1 MVDSVMMSELSWYEY
16 KERVDRGDQIVIL
29 PFGALEQHGPH
40 LPMGTDTIIP
50 TRIAARVAELT
61 GAVVAPCIAYGY
73 KSQPKSGG
81 GNQFPG
87 TTSLDAASLI
97 AITCDAIREFARHGV
112 RKVVVMNWH
121 MENAW
126 YLVEGIDLALR
137 GLRAEGIKN
146 LRVQRLEAYDF
157 VSAETLAEIF
167 RGEMAD
173 LALEHAAVMETSLI
187 LYLCPELVHSD
198 LIPDGKRANFPVYDV
213 YPVKEGWVPE
223 TGVLRSAKIASAELG
238 EKLYKEYAETIARAV
253 LAEFPK
259 TV

>member
-1 MVDSVMMSELSWYEY
+1 MVDSVMMSELTWYEY

-40 LPMGTDTIIP
+40 LPMGTDNIIP

-61 GAVVAPCIAYGY
+61 GAVVAPCISYGY

-81 GNQFPG
+81 GNEFPG

-97 AITCDAIREFARHGV
+97 SISGDIIRELARHGV
-112 RKVVVMNWH
+112 RRVVVMNWH

-126 YLVEGIDLALR
+126 HLVEGIDLALR
-137 GLRAEGIKN
+137 GLRAEGINDLK
-146 LRVQRLEAYDF
+146 VQRIEAYDF
-157 VSAETLAEIF
+157 VSEETLAEIF
-167 RGEMAD
+167 KDETAN
-173 LALEHAAVMETSLI
+173 LALEHAAVMESSLI

-198 LIPDGKRANFPVYDV
+198 LIPDGKQANFPAYDV
-213 YPVKEGWVPE
+213 YPIKEEWVPE
-223 TGVLRSAKIASAELG
+223 TGVLRSAKIASAEFG
-238 EKLYKEYAETIARAV
+238 KKLYEEYTDTIARAV

-259 TV
+259 LS